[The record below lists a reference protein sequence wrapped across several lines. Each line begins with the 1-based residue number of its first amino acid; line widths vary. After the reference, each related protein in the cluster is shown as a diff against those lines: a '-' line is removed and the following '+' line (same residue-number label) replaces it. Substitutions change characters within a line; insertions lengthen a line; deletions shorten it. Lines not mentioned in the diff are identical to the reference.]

1 MSYLDLPRVTFSGDF
16 QADVSTVN
24 NDVRHFDVGS
34 FDPVFQ
40 EVQNSPPGAPS
51 NNGWFNPTGSG
62 AFRLLN
68 CRVRGAI
75 DEDGQVDDAD
85 PILATTVGGSSDR
98 VSAKIVDLDP
108 QWQLS
113 SELWG
118 LRVELVAGGERLLA
132 GDFEPA
138 GFRDVWFP
146 FRPDRPQTR
155 AARYQSVL
163 RNIEWAA
170 PGVSRFVDRLRGA
183 SSGGMLSIR
192 LTTFAYDTARR
203 SARFTIGSVLGAIG
217 PYRLGEPHRFVA
229 GRRFAPRLVV
239 VQPRSDLNF
248 FDGQLSPSGTQV
260 SVDLA
265 TALPIRDFQGNLFD
279 VGELQ
284 LGLLDDPAID
294 EGARVLD
301 GNGFIAL
308 GDPLPYL
315 RAGWLTDSGGIHTVA
330 VPPPARAGI
339 AARPLAVLRANDNDH
354 TVVVRETP
362 AGWLVRADN
371 DLHRVEAGESIT
383 VRVHVTRLGQPA
395 ADAQVVARLL
405 APFTPLPPAN
415 ETGPGYPTA
424 PMPPIGDPPSAV
436 TISQPDPT
444 DADGRTTVRIDC
456 ADPGNPRGY
465 LDGQIYQLRLELS
478 GVDPAGLRIP
488 QLERITA
495 LVFDAHPVP
504 DNPTWTEHIE
514 PIFTQYGNLYP
525 VMSRRLVDLGDYESV
540 RRHRAIL
547 QFAFALDIADPN
559 SMPVSRDLSSAKRR
573 MILNWLAD
581 PDLPRSPARP
591 RRAPEARAAS
601 APSVEDVLEPE
612 DVVVPA
618 DSKERFVRQYLPDT
632 DVTERPES

>member
-34 FDPVFQ
+34 FDDVFQ
-40 EVQNSPPGAPS
+40 EVQDSPPGAPP

-68 CRVRGAI
+68 CRVRGAV
-75 DEDGQVDDAD
+75 DEDGPVDDAD
-85 PILATTVGGSSDR
+85 PILATTIGGSSDR

-146 FRPDRPQTR
+146 FRPDRPQAR

-163 RNIEWAA
+163 HNIEWAA
-170 PGVSRFVDRLRGA
+170 PGVSRFADRLRAA
-183 SSGGMLSIR
+183 STGGMLSIR
-192 LTTFAYDTARR
+192 LTTFAYDTARS
-203 SARFTIGSVLGAIG
+203 SARFTIGSVVGAIG

-239 VQPRSDLNF
+239 GQPRSDLNF
-248 FDGQLSPSGTQV
+248 FDGQVSRSGAQV
-260 SVDLA
+260 TVDLA
-265 TALPIRDFQGNLFD
+265 NALPIRDFQGNLFD
-279 VGELQ
+279 IGELR

-301 GNGFIAL
+301 GDGFIAL

-315 RAGWLTDSGGIHTVA
+315 RDGWLTDSAGIRTVT
-330 VPPPARAGI
+330 VPLQARAEI
-339 AARPLAVLRANDNDH
+339 ATRPLAVLRANDSDH
-354 TVVVRETP
+354 TVLVRETP
-362 AGWLVRADN
+362 AGLLVRADD
-371 DLHRVEAGESIT
+371 DLHRVEADESIT
-383 VRVHVTRLGQPA
+383 VRVHVTRFGRPA
-395 ADAQVVARLL
+395 ASEQVVPRLL
-405 APFTPLPPAN
+405 GPFTPQPPPN

-424 PMPPIGDPPSAV
+424 PMPPIGDPQSAI
-436 TISQPDPT
+436 TIVQPGPT

-456 ADPGNPRGY
+456 ADPGHPRGY
-465 LDGQIYQLRLELS
+465 LDGQVYQLRLELR
-478 GVDPAGLRIP
+478 GVDPARLRVP
-488 QLERITA
+488 PFERITA

-504 DNPTWTEHIE
+504 ENPTWTEHIE
-514 PIFTQYGNLYP
+514 PIFTQYGNVYP
-525 VMSRRLVDLGDYESV
+525 IMSRRLVDLGDYESV

-547 QFAFALDIADPN
+547 QFAFSLDLGDPN

-573 MILNWLAD
+573 MVLDWLAD
-581 PDLPRSPARP
+581 PDLSLGAARP
-591 RRAPEARAAS
+591 RPTPLREARAAP
-601 APSVEDVLEPE
+601 AIEDVLE
-612 DVVVPA
+612 PA
-618 DSKERFVRQYLPDT
+618 DSKERFARQYFPDT
-632 DVTERPES
+632 DVTEGPES